1 MNLINNIAK
10 YKTLILVVGIVA
22 ALGMIAQ
29 PIAKTYAECEIISQ
43 VDKNAADTQQDGAD
57 DENPNEAQISTLEA
71 VAPTAQIHF
80 APLDFILVKTSDPD
94 VEEIKGLT
102 DTTIRLPEKLL
113 KVLFN
118 IIIAPNA
125 P

>member
-1 MNLINNIAK
+1 MNIINNISK
-10 YKTLILVVGIVA
+10 YKTLILVIGMVA
-22 ALGMIAQ
+22 ALSVVAQ
-29 PIAKTYAECEIISQ
+29 PVLKAYADCEFVCQ
-43 VDKNAADTQQDGAD
+43 VEKKGADQQDSEK
-57 DENPNEAQISTLEA
+57 ENPSEAQISTLEA

-80 APLDFILVKTSDPD
+80 APLDFIMNTQPK
-94 VEEIKGLT
+94 VEDSEMGTMDRLAVH
-102 DTTIRLPEKLL
+102 LPEKLL

>member
-10 YKTLILVVGIVA
+10 YKSLILLIGIIA
-22 ALGMIAQ
+22 AIGLIAQ
-29 PIAKTYAECEIISQ
+29 PIAKSYAECEVISQ
-43 VDKNAADTQQDGAD
+43 VEKSAADQQQSE
-57 DENPNEAQISTLEA
+57 ENPNDTQLSTLEA

-80 APLDFILVKTSDPD
+80 APLDFVLEKTADPD
-94 VEEIKGLT
+94 IEEIENLT
-102 DTTIRLPEKLL
+102 NTSVRLPEKLL